1 MLDTEIKDVA
11 QTKNDEMRNDQI
23 IYPNRKNKK
32 N

>member
-1 MLDTEIKDVA
+1 MLETEIKDVA
-11 QTKNDEMRNDQI
+11 RTKNDEMRSDQI